1 MIDNDKEITFV
12 TSECL
17 MQTVNIME
25 EIGKNYDWDGEYEF
39 ESQTFILSTLA
50 HVLVNDEF
58 KDELVYFFN
67 KLGEKIID
75 NKIIINQAKRYAN
88 ITKRKK

>member
-1 MIDNDKEITFV
+1 MIDNDKEITYV

-17 MQTVNIME
+17 IQTVNIMHE
-25 EIGKNYDWDGEYEF
+25 LGKNYDWENEYEF

-67 KLGEKIID
+67 RLGEKIID

-88 ITKRKK
+88 ITKGKK